1 METLA
6 EPILT
11 KHVYSWFAG
20 ATLALKE
27 CLCPRSS
34 AYSSSNKRLSVPIS
48 GGWGPGDLASPCDW
62 LARRCEKFTLEG
74 AIWRI
79 SSPPHFQLNVEC
91 SALEGI
97 WSVLCLHVCVYVH
110 LHPLSFPH
118 TELFLPR
125 PRVQVRR
132 DMKPAPGRP
141 PHRFVPICVWCYDP
155 KQQIIYRRILIR
167 RIDTF
172 CKSWNIPSSLFTS
185 VRGVRMWLAPASP
198 LPRVHRRR
206 CGLLPKGPF
215 GHETIVAGGKARK
228 EKHVT
233 RCRNLCRESSCS
245 ARKTQKHKY

>member
-1 METLA
+1 MFTAGSQEQHSLWKSVCVRGHLRIRAPTRGYLCLFLEGGAPETW
-6 EPILT
+6 P
-11 KHVYSWFAG
+11 
-20 ATLALKE
+20 
-27 CLCPRSS
+27 PR
-34 AYSSSNKRLSVPIS
+34 VI
-48 GGWGPGDLASPCDW
+48 GW
-62 LARRCEKFTLEG
+62 LAAARSLL
-74 AIWRI
+74 WRVLYGGFL
-79 SSPPHFQLNVEC
+79 PPPYFQLNVEC

-97 WSVLCLHVCVYVH
+97 WSVLCLHVCVYVR

-172 CKSWNIPSSLFTS
+172 CKSWNIPSLLFTS

-215 GHETIVAGGKARK
+215 RTRDYCCRRRARK

-233 RCRNLCRESSCS
+233 RCRNLCEESSCS